1 MLDGLPT
8 KKGASSGGDG
18 KAGDGKAGGGH
29 GFLSFQ
35 SMIEPI
41 IGNLQVGLPA
51 PDGGGRGGC
60 WEGLNW
66 GPACGLTGGAGLP
79 MA

>member
-1 MLDGLPT
+1 MLDGSPT

-18 KAGDGKAGGGH
+18 KAGDGKAGGGGH

-41 IGNLQVGLPA
+41 IGNLQVGRA
-51 PDGGGRGGC
+51 
-60 WEGLNW
+60 
-66 GPACGLTGGAGLP
+66 
-79 MA
+79 

>member
-1 MLDGLPT
+1 MLDGSPT

-18 KAGDGKAGGGH
+18 KAGDGKAGGGGH

-41 IGNLQVGLPA
+41 IGNLQVG
-51 PDGGGRGGC
+51 RR
-60 WEGLNW
+60 EGLK
-66 GPACGLTGGAGLP
+66 GGV
-79 MA
+79 